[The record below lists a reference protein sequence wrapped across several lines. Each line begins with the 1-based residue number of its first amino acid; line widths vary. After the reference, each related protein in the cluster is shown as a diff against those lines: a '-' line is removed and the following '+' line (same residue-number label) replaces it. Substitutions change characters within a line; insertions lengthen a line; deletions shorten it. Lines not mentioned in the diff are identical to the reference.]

1 MLTDTCF
8 RSFWTLTGSPV
19 LLRNAQLLAIADA
32 HGCTPEQAVYRIA
45 QLRGI
50 TPLCGSTNEQHL
62 CEALDAKKLDFSA
75 SEAAIAEIGR
85 MLD

>member
-1 MLTDTCF
+1 MLTSPYL

-32 HGCTPEQAVYRIA
+32 HGCTPEQALYRIA
-45 QLRGI
+45 QLRGV

-62 CEALDAKKLDFSA
+62 CEALDAEQLDFSA
-75 SEAAIAEIGR
+75 SGAAIAEIGR